1 MYSLYTFRCFPEIFT
16 TCLNHF
22 YDPFPVAQMH
32 YSPARFLSKRLAS
45 ELGLR
50 TMLFPGWKV
59 ECSQDGVEWW
69 WMGTVPSG
77 CAFPIPPRA
86 AESRSSDP
94 RAEADTRLCG
104 LGRSRS
110 PSAVGL
116 GRCVSVFR
124 ALRARLRA
132 GGHGGSVRAR
142 RWEIRIEECAPPR
155 FQGHLLMVGARSVE
169 STAAQRGGELPIDAE
184 YVQGPGGHPEALL
197 RSLLWGCFSVLQRRP
212 RRASGC
218 RSPP

>member
-1 MYSLYTFRCFPEIFT
+1 
-16 TCLNHF
+16 
-22 YDPFPVAQMH
+22 MH

-45 ELGLR
+45 QLGLH

-59 ECSQDGVEWW
+59 ECSQDGVEWR

-77 CAFPIPPRA
+77 CAFPMPPRA
-86 AESRSSDP
+86 AE
-94 RAEADTRLCG
+94 ADTRPCG
-104 LGRSRS
+104 LGRSS
-110 PSAVGL
+110 SASAVGP
-116 GRCVSVFR
+116 GRRVTVFR

-155 FQGHLLMVGARSVE
+155 FQGHLLMVGAGGVE
-169 STAAQRGGELPIDAE
+169 STAAQRGGELPIIAE

-197 RSLLWGCFSVLQRRP
+197 RSLLQGCFLVPQRRP

-218 RSPP
+218 WSPP